1 MNSRQ
6 KFRLNCAMHGSID
19 WSSLSGRHMVVA
31 GSFPKL
37 LRSAILGVGLSAA
50 PVFAQMRTTEFLF
63 SPSMEGIV
71 ALRTRAPFRI
81 DGILDESAWRGV
93 KPTTH
98 FVQREPSEGAPATLP
113 SDVRVVITDD
123 AVIIGARLDD
133 DYRARLT
140 AIGPPTDGAAGGY
153 LDDYFE
159 VQIDAHA
166 QHLTALA
173 LSVTPSGTKRTWM
186 VSRDGTR
193 DPSWTVAWDVATH
206 IDAKGWT
213 VEMRIPRSEFHVEPE
228 SEHWGIQFV
237 RFSWRR
243 QETDVFR
250 AAATASTVIGDAT
263 LERSRAA
270 SP

>member
-1 MNSRQ
+1 MS
-6 KFRLNCAMHGSID
+6 
-19 WSSLSGRHMVVA
+19 VA
-31 GSFPKL
+31 GSFKTQSRIAVIAVMLTATP
-37 LRSAILGVGLSAA
+37 S
-50 PVFAQMRTTEFLF
+50 FAQAVRTTEFIKT
-63 SPSMEGIV
+63 PATEGIV
-71 ALRTRAPFRI
+71 ATRVRTPFRI
-81 DGILDESAWRGV
+81 DGTLDEPVWRAV

-113 SDVRVVITDD
+113 SDVRMVITDD
-123 AVIIGARLDD
+123 AVIIGARFED

-159 VQIDAHA
+159 VQIDPHA

-173 LSVTPSGTKRTWM
+173 LSVTPSGTKRAWM
-186 VSRDGTR
+186 VGQDGTR
-193 DPSWTVAWDVATH
+193 DASWNVAWDVATH

-213 VEMRIPRSEFHVEPE
+213 VEMRIPLTEFHVTPGL
-228 SEHWGIQFV
+228 EHWGVQFV

-250 AAATASTVIGDAT
+250 AAATTTAVIGDT
-263 LERSRAA
+263 TEPR
-270 SP
+270 